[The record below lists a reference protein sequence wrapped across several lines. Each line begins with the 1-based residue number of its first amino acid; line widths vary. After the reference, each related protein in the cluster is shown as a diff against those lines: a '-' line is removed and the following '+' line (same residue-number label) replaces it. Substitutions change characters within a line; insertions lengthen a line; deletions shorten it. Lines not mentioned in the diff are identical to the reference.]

1 MKNMAKKTNPR
12 SGSLLDD
19 FLKEDG
25 IHDEVQTAAV
35 KKVLAVKLETA
46 MKENNLSKKA
56 MADRMQ
62 TSRSQLDRLLDPDN
76 EAVTLQTMSRAAAA
90 VGLSLE
96 IHLN

>member
-1 MKNMAKKTNPR
+1 MKNMAKKSNPR
-12 SGSLLDD
+12 SGSSLDD

-25 IHDEVQTAAV
+25 IRDEVQTAAI
-35 KKVLAVKLETA
+35 KKVLAVKLEAA

-62 TSRSQLDRLLDPDN
+62 TSRSQLDRLLDPEN

-90 VGLSLE
+90 LGLSLE
-96 IHLN
+96 IHLA

>member
-1 MKNMAKKTNPR
+1 MAKKSNPR
-12 SGSLLDD
+12 SGSSLDD

-25 IHDEVQTAAV
+25 IRDEVQTAAI

-62 TSRSQLDRLLDPDN
+62 TSRSQLDRLLDPEN

-90 VGLSLE
+90 LGLSLE
-96 IHLN
+96 IHLA

>member
-1 MKNMAKKTNPR
+1 MAKKTNPR

>member
-1 MKNMAKKTNPR
+1 MAKKTNPHT
-12 SGSLLDD
+12 GSLFED
-19 FLKEDG
+19 FLKEEG
-25 IHDEVQTAAV
+25 IHEEVQAAAV
-35 KKVLAVKLETA
+35 KKVLAVKLEQA

-62 TSRSQLDRLLDPDN
+62 TSRSQLDRLLDPEN